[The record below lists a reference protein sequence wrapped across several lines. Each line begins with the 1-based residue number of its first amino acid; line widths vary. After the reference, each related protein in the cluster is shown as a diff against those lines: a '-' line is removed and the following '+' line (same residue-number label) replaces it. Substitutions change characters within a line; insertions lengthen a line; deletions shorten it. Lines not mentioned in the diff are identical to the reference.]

1 MNNTINCIDIDYY
14 KPELS
19 NTLLFGI
26 IGLFGL
32 GITYLGNKL
41 IKPTIFTGGTIISTI
56 SSYKLLKIGMHY
68 SPYQNCLV
76 LYGASLLCGLIGG
89 FNMLK
94 WYYIVNFVLGM
105 CAGSSVGYLVYIS
118 YLHNYDIGKIW
129 IIDIVTFL
137 SIIVPGILFGLYTL
151 KKNKEIMIILTS
163 VIGPGLVVFS
173 INEFTCK
180 VLEWNYKIPTIFN
193 IFMFLCLFS
202 SGFYIQK
209 KRETTKIDT
218 KSQDLVNYH

>member
-1 MNNTINCIDIDYY
+1 MNNTINCIDIDY

-19 NTLLFGI
+19 NTLLFSI
-26 IGLFGL
+26 IGLFGM

-56 SSYKLLKIGMHY
+56 SSYKLLKIGMNY
-68 SPYQNCLV
+68 SPYQDCLV
-76 LYGASLLCGLIGG
+76 LYGVSLLCGIIGG

-94 WYYIVNFVLGM
+94 WYYLVNFLLGM
-105 CAGSSVGYLVYIS
+105 CAGSSIGYLAYVS
-118 YLHNYDIGKIW
+118 YLHNYNIGKIW
-129 IIDIVTFL
+129 IFDIVTFL

-173 INEFTCK
+173 VNEFTCK
-180 VLEWNYKIPTIFN
+180 ILKWNYTIPTIFN
-193 IFMFLCLFS
+193 IFIFISLFG
-202 SGFYIQK
+202 SGFYIQR
-209 KRETTKIDT
+209 KRENKKINN
-218 KSQDLVNYH
+218 KSQDLVNYQ